1 MAPSVLPSS
10 GIIDPG
16 TLVWAWSRRTGHT
29 WPVPE
34 LPDVEHFR
42 RFFRTHATGR
52 TVAHLWADPTIVRN
66 TSPEALSSALVGRTF
81 DEPDRH
87 GKWLLCWTDG
97 PALLLHF
104 GMTGELISSGDEPTV
119 HRWDRMVLRFTDGG
133 ELRYR
138 NMRKLGGVWLAHDQE
153 EAAAVTGG
161 LGPDALT
168 IGRKEFLER
177 LARRRGGIKAA
188 LMDQT
193 FVAGVGNILAD
204 ETLWQARIHP
214 RRRIESMSPDER
226 AELYRRMRSILRQAV
241 ADYDAIPRKRSWL
254 SHVRGHPDATCPR
267 CGTPLERT
275 VAGGRTTYFCPRC
288 QPRPDTMTP

>member
-10 GIIDPG
+10 GIIELE
-16 TLVWAWSRRTGHT
+16 TLVWARSGRTGHT

-34 LPDVEHFR
+34 LPDVEQFR

-52 TVAHLWADPTIVRN
+52 TVAALWADPTIVRN
-66 TSPEALSSALVGRTF
+66 TSPEALSSALLGRTF
-81 DEPDRH
+81 EEPDRH
-87 GKWLLCWTDG
+87 GKWLICWTDG

-104 GMTGELISSGDEPTV
+104 GMTGDLISSADEPAV
-119 HRWDRMVLRFTDGG
+119 HRWDRMVLRFTDGD

-138 NMRKLGGVWLAHDQE
+138 NMRKLGGVWLAHDRQ

-168 IGRKEFLER
+168 VGRKEFLER

-188 LMDQT
+188 LMDQA

-214 RRRIESMSPDER
+214 RRRIDSISAEER
-226 AELYRRMRSILRQAV
+226 TELYRRMRSILRQAV
-241 ADYDAIPRKRSWL
+241 ADHDIERKRSWL
-254 SHVRGHPDATCPR
+254 SHVRGRPDAACPR

-288 QPRPDTMTP
+288 QPWPDTMTP